1 MSYIRIHEH
10 MKSSRKHHRN
20 LLFIDNLG
28 STLYGV
34 RYTVPFL
41 VPFSRSVLQ
50 VTSLNDSSTFLHS
63 LKTLDKDEANENQ
76 VTAYSNYKGAKK
88 YANMQKLYFA
98 AARKKIALRN
108 MQWEDICVLQDFN
121 ILTKNAAKTS
131 CLDSPLTHLA

>member
-63 LKTLDKDEANENQ
+63 LKTLDKDEANEN
-76 VTAYSNYKGAKK
+76 
-88 YANMQKLYFA
+88 
-98 AARKKIALRN
+98 
-108 MQWEDICVLQDFN
+108 
-121 ILTKNAAKTS
+121 
-131 CLDSPLTHLA
+131 

>member
-10 MKSSRKHHRN
+10 MKSSRKRHRN

-63 LKTLDKDEANENQ
+63 LKTLDKDEANEN
-76 VTAYSNYKGAKK
+76 
-88 YANMQKLYFA
+88 
-98 AARKKIALRN
+98 
-108 MQWEDICVLQDFN
+108 
-121 ILTKNAAKTS
+121 
-131 CLDSPLTHLA
+131 

>member
-10 MKSSRKHHRN
+10 MKSSRKHHGN
-20 LLFIDNLG
+20 LLFLFLFIDNLG

-63 LKTLDKDEANENQ
+63 LKTLDKDEADEN
-76 VTAYSNYKGAKK
+76 
-88 YANMQKLYFA
+88 
-98 AARKKIALRN
+98 
-108 MQWEDICVLQDFN
+108 
-121 ILTKNAAKTS
+121 
-131 CLDSPLTHLA
+131 

>member
-20 LLFIDNLG
+20 LLFIDTLG

-63 LKTLDKDEANENQ
+63 LKTLDKDEANEN
-76 VTAYSNYKGAKK
+76 
-88 YANMQKLYFA
+88 
-98 AARKKIALRN
+98 
-108 MQWEDICVLQDFN
+108 
-121 ILTKNAAKTS
+121 
-131 CLDSPLTHLA
+131 